1 MNFLPKSNFELE
13 IKARIKAESKP
24 EPTSNIETI
33 AKKVV
38 SSQNDVQE
46 QEDYK
51 AKDGFNIKVEINDGE
66 LKNGLFILQTLKC
79 GNEVKEVKKSSYLL
93 SKPQTPENDKVAH
106 DMEVKPKDFKVKLKD
121 ELMDDEFQNGL
132 RVMETMKCGGTEND
146 IKLRPI
152 SSLLP
157 KTSEINDNV
166 EEVETKTN
174 EMKVKVEP
182 KDEFEN
188 DEFQNGLRAMETMKC
203 GGTENK
209 VKNEMKL
216 RPIASLLPKINE
228 NVEEVKIKPKEMKVK
243 VEPKDEFENEE
254 LQSGLQVIETV
265 KTNTLD
271 AHGSNNQIRKCT
283 CVHVCVH
290 ALQEKANVLN
300 QCCPFC
306 GNNKFASREALKR
319 HMMKKHSNDKKLKKD
334 FCFKCDKN
342 FGLNRQ
348 FGRKYKLT
356 PDYKINHL
364 IGVYSDCV
372 DSTLKKPNMVH
383 YQCLLCGLG
392 DFYSKKTL
400 KDHMIKDH
408 KNSKKLKKESCFKC
422 GKKWYTKYGNRQ
434 SDYLREKVQKTH
446 DCKVTHL
453 LEVHLV
459 MKEEENYLRNLQGG
473 TETSSKVD
481 LRKKSKVVPMPG
493 LAKSAKLTRTDITI
507 FKCFGCKKIF
517 KTKELLD
524 KHSHVHDRHITDN
537 PWFKCSICDAVFS
550 TVVFFNQHV
559 EFKHQE
565 NLKVV

>member
-174 EMKVKVEP
+174 
-182 KDEFEN
+182 
-188 DEFQNGLRAMETMKC
+188 
-203 GGTENK
+203 
-209 VKNEMKL
+209 
-216 RPIASLLPKINE
+216 
-228 NVEEVKIKPKEMKVK
+228 EMKVK

-459 MKEEENYLRNLQGG
+459 MKEKCLKCLHGG
-473 TETSSKVD
+473 KVD

-550 TVVFFNQHV
+550 TVVFLNQHV
-559 EFKHQE
+559 VFKHQE